1 MNTLALTVAVVCAV
15 ASIGLAGW
23 IWLAL
28 DDLGDELRELAG
40 LKGMHFED

>member
-15 ASIGLAGW
+15 ASISVAGW

-28 DDLGDELRELAG
+28 DDVGDELRELAG
-40 LKGMHFED
+40 LKGVHFED